1 MLKVWYG
8 TEIVGTITAEKRRL
22 EFIYDPAWLALSNAF
37 PVSPHLPLQP
47 EPFGHDPVALFF
59 SNLLPEGPVLSAIL
73 KLRQIPAGDLYAQ
86 FEALGEDAAG
96 AFSITPDVPKKSRK
110 PSYTPYSPAMI
121 RADIERLGKRLP
133 LLAQHGE
140 LRLSL
145 AGAQDKIP
153 VKWEDGK
160 FWLPAGGA
168 ASTHIL
174 KPAIQPVADIPESV
188 ENEAFCLTLAARA
201 GLEAVS
207 AEIVRIPP
215 GVLVIRRYDRRSE
228 RKAGK
233 IGIARLH
240 QLDFCQ
246 LAGVLPDQKYQRDGG
261 PGFKDIFDLLIRHAT
276 VPGPDQIRM
285 IDWVIFNF
293 LIGNADAHA
302 KNLAMLMEEGGRMR
316 LAPFYD
322 LISTV
327 VYREL
332 DPKMAMAI
340 GGEYRAEWV
349 HEKHWR
355 KFAADVKVNPSLL
368 KKRSAELSA
377 RVISGAPVAAA
388 ELKLPSSSGIV
399 RKIIAEIRRRAG
411 WLEAHQEGL

>member
-1 MLKVWYG
+1 MLKVWHE
-8 TEIVGTITAEKRRL
+8 TEPVGTIIADKRRL
-22 EFIYDPAWLALSNAF
+22 QFTYDPAWLKADAAF
-37 PVSPHLPLQP
+37 PLSPRLPLRP
-47 EPFGHDPVALFF
+47 EPYDNDPVALFF

-73 KLRQIPAGDLYAQ
+73 KLKQIPAGDLYAQ
-86 FEALGEDAAG
+86 LEALGEDAAG
-96 AFSITPDVPKKSRK
+96 AFSITPGGVKRTRK
-110 PSYTPYSPAMI
+110 ASYAPYSPAMI

-153 VKWEDGK
+153 VKWDGGK
-160 FWLPAGGA
+160 FSLPKDGA

-174 KPAIQPVADIPESV
+174 KPAIQPVSDIPESV
-188 ENEAFCLTLAARA
+188 ENEAFCLALAARA
-201 GLEAVS
+201 GLNAVG
-207 AEIVRIPP
+207 AETVRLPP
-215 GVLVIRRYDRRSE
+215 DVLVIRRYDRTIEKNRI
-228 RKAGK
+228 R
-233 IGIARLH
+233 RLH

-261 PGFKDIFDLLIRHAT
+261 PGFKDIFDLINQHTT
-276 VPGPDQIRM
+276 VPGVDQLKV

-293 LIGNADAHA
+293 LIGNADAHG
-302 KNLAMLMEEGGRMR
+302 KNLALLAGEGGRMR

-322 LISTV
+322 LLSTA

-332 DPKMAMAI
+332 DPKMAMSI

-355 KFAADVKVNPSLL
+355 KFAADVKVMPSLL
-368 KKRSAELSA
+368 KKRSAELAA
-377 RVISGAPVAAA
+377 RVMTEAPNAAGQ
-388 ELKLPSSSGIV
+388 LGLPASKGII
-399 RKIIAEIRRRAG
+399 RKIILEIRRRAG